1 LRDLIE
7 KYRRVGAKLVVLFGS
22 RARGDYTNISDY
34 DVLVVADNLPR
45 DPSESYSIL
54 YDEKFPSVNPIGIN
68 TVSFLK
74 KLREEN
80 TFILEVLEDGKVL
93 YADEKFLEEVKGIY
107 KAIRATYIRRGKTWI
122 KLKVE

>member
-1 LRDLIE
+1 M
-7 KYRRVGAKLVVLFGS
+7 GAKLVVLFGS